1 MADYKYI
8 TSSGVIIP
16 DTGDQRTA
24 VENEFKSVFGQ
35 DLDVSPET
43 PQGVLITMETEN
55 RDAVARNNAELAN
68 QINPD
73 IAGGVFLDAIWAL
86 MGGQRWDA
94 TRSILTQVA
103 FGGVPGTII
112 PKGSLAETM
121 AGDQFATTRA
131 LIIGK
136 DGKITGDMRAAE
148 TGLTE
153 CPAGQLNG
161 IASSVLGWET
171 VTNPTS
177 AVLGRVAES
186 DLQSRRRRKLTLSK
200 NTVSVGEAITSA
212 LYELEGVR
220 SLAYRENYTDVPMIF
235 EGITMVPHSV
245 YVCVEG
251 GDSQEIA
258 EALLRT
264 KTIGAAFNGSE
275 EIEVPE
281 PVSGQTYSV
290 KFDRAKEVVLF
301 CRVTVKKTSVDA
313 QIIIPAAVDAW
324 ANGETE
330 GDGGLVVG
338 REVSPFEISAGVNS
352 AEPRLF
358 VTRVELSLN
367 GTDWSS
373 DTFPIKLTEVA
384 RINRSAVQV
393 VFV

>member
-8 TSSGVIIP
+8 ASSGVIIP

-24 VENEFKSVFGQ
+24 VENEFKAVFGQ

-121 AGDQFATTRA
+121 AGDQFSTTRA

-136 DGKITGDMRAAE
+136 DGKTTGDMRAVD

-186 DLQSRRRRKLTLSK
+186 DLQSRRRRKLTLAK

-220 SLAYRENYTDVPMIF
+220 SLAYRENYTDVPMTF

-281 PVSGQTYSV
+281 PVSGQTYNV
-290 KFDRAKEVVLF
+290 KFDRAKEVVLL

-313 QIIIPAAVDAW
+313 QTIIPEAVDAW

-367 GTDWSS
+367 GTKWSS

>member
-177 AVLGRVAES
+177 AVSGRVAES
-186 DLQSRRRRKLTLSK
+186 DLQSRRRRKLTLAK

-281 PVSGQTYSV
+281 PVSGQTYNV

-313 QIIIPAAVDAW
+313 QTIIPAAVDAW

-358 VTRVELSLN
+358 VTRVEISLN

>member
-24 VENEFKSVFGQ
+24 VENEFKAVFGQ

-136 DGKITGDMRAAE
+136 DGKITGDMWAVDP
-148 TGLTE
+148 GLTE

-171 VTNPTS
+171 VTNPTG
-177 AVLGRVAES
+177 AVSGRVAES
-186 DLQSRRRRKLTLSK
+186 DLQSRRRRKLTLAK

-220 SLAYRENYTDVPMIF
+220 SLAYRENYTDVPMTF

-281 PVSGQTYSV
+281 PVSGQTYNV

-301 CRVTVKKTSVDA
+301 CRLTVKKTSVDA
-313 QIIIPAAVDAW
+313 QTIIPAAVEAW

-373 DTFPIKLTEVA
+373 DTFPVKLTEVA

>member
-8 TSSGVIIP
+8 ASSGVIIP

-24 VENEFKSVFGQ
+24 VENEFKAVFGQ

-121 AGDQFATTRA
+121 AGDQFSTTRA

-136 DGKITGDMRAAE
+136 DGKTTGDMRAVE

-186 DLQSRRRRKLTLSK
+186 DLQSRRRRKLTLAK

-220 SLAYRENYTDVPMIF
+220 SLAYRENYTDAPMIF
-235 EGITMVPHSV
+235 EGVTMVPHSV

-281 PVSGQTYSV
+281 PVSGQTYNV

-313 QIIIPAAVDAW
+313 QTIIPAAVDAW

-358 VTRVELSLN
+358 VTRVEISLN

>member
-35 DLDVSPET
+35 DLDFSPET

-112 PKGSLAETM
+112 PKGSLVETM
-121 AGDQFATTRA
+121 AGDQFSTTRA

-136 DGKITGDMRAAE
+136 DGKTTGDMRAVD

-186 DLQSRRRRKLTLSK
+186 DLQSRRRRKLTLAK

-220 SLAYRENYTDVPMIF
+220 SLAYRENYTDVPMTF
-235 EGITMVPHSV
+235 EGITLVPHSV
-245 YVCVEG
+245 YVCIEG
-251 GDSQEIA
+251 GESWEIGI
-258 EALLRT
+258 ALLRT

-275 EIEVPE
+275 EVVVQDM
-281 PVSGQTYSV
+281 VSGQNYNV

-313 QIIIPAAVDAW
+313 QTIIPAAVDAW

-358 VTRVELSLN
+358 VTRVEVSLN